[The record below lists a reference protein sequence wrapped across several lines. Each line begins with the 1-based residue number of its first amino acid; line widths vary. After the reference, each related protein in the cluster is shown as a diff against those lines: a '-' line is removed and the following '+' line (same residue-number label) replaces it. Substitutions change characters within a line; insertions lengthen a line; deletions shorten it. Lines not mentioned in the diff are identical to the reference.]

1 MIFFLCSSVCGCG
14 VVLMVAF
21 WEVGDGCGRVAAEE
35 QCLFFIFFN
44 NSLSLSSFLAGKKLN
59 T

>member
-1 MIFFLCSSVCGCG
+1 
-14 VVLMVAF
+14 MVAF
-21 WEVGDGCGRVAAEE
+21 WEVGGGCGRVAAEE

-44 NSLSLSSFLAGKKLN
+44 NSLSLSSFLAGKKLD